1 MEFEYFNFDVGP
13 SLKSGQQPS
22 FVLKKLKPACT
33 YYAVTDLSNFEF
45 STARNPSEGIVV
57 PVFAVTSKLSDHGA
71 DHGSILF
78 AMGLENATKAFSSLA
93 DTVKN
98 MQKVQR
104 AVYTVANTCH
114 GITVEEDKQ
123 YRAYFGVVFEVRD

>member
-13 SLKSGQQPS
+13 SLKSGRQPS

-33 YYAVTDLSNFEF
+33 YYALKDLDNFEF
-45 STARNPSEGIVV
+45 VTARNPSEGVIV
-57 PVFAVTSKLSDHGA
+57 PVFAVTSNLSETKA

-78 AMGLENATKAFSSLA
+78 AMGLENATKAFSTLA
-93 DTVKN
+93 DSVKH
-98 MQKVQR
+98 MQNVQR
-104 AVYTVANTCH
+104 AVFTVADSCH
-114 GITVEEDKQ
+114 GITVEADKQ